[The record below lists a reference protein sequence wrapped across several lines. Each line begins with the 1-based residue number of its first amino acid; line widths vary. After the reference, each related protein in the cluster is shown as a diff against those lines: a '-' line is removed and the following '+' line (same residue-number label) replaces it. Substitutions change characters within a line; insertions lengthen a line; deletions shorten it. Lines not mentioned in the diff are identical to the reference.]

1 MAVDEN
7 TEDLSDRL
15 AHSRPVKYAIESADS
30 YWLLLILLMTLSLL
44 APLLSGSDVG
54 KVVLGLMLCSVTLL
68 ALWTSRVRAGALKL
82 AAVGA
87 VIVMAAILAEVL
99 TDGDSLSRLAR
110 ASVIVLVVAM
120 PAVIGARIMRHPVVT
135 GETVMGAICV
145 YLLVGL
151 VFSIGYQLIDKIDE
165 AAFATVQNGDWPD
178 LHYFSFVTLTTLGY
192 GDITPTSDFARSVA
206 VLEAVVGN
214 VFLVTLVA
222 FLVGNMGRQRQLRER
237 QPREPGGPE
246 PKDGRPEG

>member
-1 MAVDEN
+1 MAVDDE
-7 TEDLSDRL
+7 TEDVSDRL
-15 AHSRPVKYAIESADS
+15 AHSRPVKYAVESADS
-30 YWLLLILLMTLSLL
+30 YLLLLILLITLSLL
-44 APLLSGSDVG
+44 APLLSGNDLG
-54 KVVLGLMLCSVTLL
+54 KVLLGLMLCSVALL

-87 VIVMAAILAEVL
+87 VIVIAAILAEVL
-99 TDGDSLSRLAR
+99 TDVDSFSRLAR
-110 ASVIVLVVAM
+110 ASLILLVVAM
-120 PAVIGARIMRHPVVT
+120 PVVIGARIMRHPVVT

-165 AAFATVQNGDWPD
+165 AAFATVENGDWPD
-178 LHYFSFVTLTTLGY
+178 LQYFSFVTLTTLGY
-192 GDITPTSDFARSVA
+192 GDITPTGDFARSVA

-222 FLVGNMGRQRQLRER
+222 SLVGNLGRQRQRQER
-237 QPREPGGPE
+237 RPQQSQGPAHE
-246 PKDGRPEG
+246 DGQPEG